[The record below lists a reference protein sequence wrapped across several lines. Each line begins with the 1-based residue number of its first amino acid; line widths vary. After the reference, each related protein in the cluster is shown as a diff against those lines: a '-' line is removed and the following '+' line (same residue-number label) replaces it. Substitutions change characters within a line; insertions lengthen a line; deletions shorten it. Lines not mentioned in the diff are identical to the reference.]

1 MISDTGSRNFTYD
14 WEPEMKTAAIAGGCG
29 T

>member
-1 MISDTGSRNFTYD
+1 MAPLHGSRSLTPNRA
-14 WEPEMKTAAIAGGCG
+14 PEMKTAAIAGGCG